1 MVGLLPRDQWQHH
14 VSDVFRAL
22 AAALKDGSRREQ
34 LFLPGLGNCIPVRSG
49 RAALVAAIK
58 ALDLVPGAK
67 IGVPLYCCP
76 VVFRAIELA
85 GCSVRFIDVDETTFC
100 MSGQDLSA
108 KHYELDAV
116 IAVHMF
122 GNMCDMPRL
131 QAAAPNRPFIED
143 CAQSLGSELEGK
155 RAGSF
160 GAISVFSFRSGK
172 YISAGEGG
180 ALFSN
185 NADMCSKAA
194 EFVAALPAPT
204 FVEEWLHIA
213 KTYLKSLLRSKPL
226 YGIVGYYLWESL
238 NKKLNLSAKSDVVL
252 AQIYRSD
259 LAITKARLPFLPL
272 TIEAHRAN
280 ATLYSRNLKLAHGM
294 LCHEPSGYFYNY
306 LQYPVIFPSEELR
319 NTVADYLFE
328 QGIDTIKYLDD
339 IVGIAARAYGYTA
352 GCPVSERLAKRVLI
366 IPNYCS
372 LRPIDIRHITEHL
385 NAKWDQVS
393 RNSCS
398 VPGAA
403 VRPQAE
409 AVGTP

>member
-22 AAALKDGSRREQ
+22 AAALKPGSPREQ
-34 LFLPGLGNCIPVRSG
+34 LFLPGLGKCIPVRSG

-58 ALDLVPGAK
+58 ALDLAPGAK
-67 IGVPLYCCP
+67 IGAPLYCCP

-100 MSGQDLSA
+100 MSAQDLSA
-108 KHYELDAV
+108 KHSELDAV

-131 QAAAPNRPFIED
+131 QAAATDTLFIED
-143 CAQSLGSELEGK
+143 CALSLGSELEGK

-172 YISAGEGG
+172 YVSAGEGG

-185 NADMCSKAA
+185 NADICSKAA
-194 EFVAALPAPT
+194 EFVAVLPVPS
-204 FVEEWLHIA
+204 FVEEWLHIT

-226 YGIVGYYLWESL
+226 YGIVGYYLWEGL

-259 LAITKARLPFLPL
+259 LAITKARLPFLPS

-280 ATLYSRNLKLAHGM
+280 ATLYSRNLKLAPGM
-294 LCHEPSGYFYNY
+294 LCHEPPGYFYNC

-352 GCPVSERLAKRVLI
+352 DCPVSERLTKRVLI
-366 IPNYCS
+366 IPNYRS
-372 LRPIDIRHITEHL
+372 LRPVDVRHITEHL
-385 NAKWDQVS
+385 NAKWSQIS
-393 RNSCS
+393 HNRYS
-398 VPGAA
+398 VPGAT